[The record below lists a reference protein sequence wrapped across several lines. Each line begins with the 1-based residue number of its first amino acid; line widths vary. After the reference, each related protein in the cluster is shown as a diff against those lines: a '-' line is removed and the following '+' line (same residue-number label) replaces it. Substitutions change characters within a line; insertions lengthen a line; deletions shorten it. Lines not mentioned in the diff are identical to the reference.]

1 VDVIER
7 EISSTQVM
15 EGRQKLFS
23 HYDTVTD
30 KSTGNLMKDQKRNTP
45 KGYIKDVVMFLAEID
60 KKEELDHF
68 VIPWDYKVNPLTT
81 DADKRATLIVEENN
95 LGVKDK
101 IDDLEKRLEAKNKDF
116 QKSILTLIENMLNQ
130 KNENSRQPTYADRTV
145 HGAVGGGGGAPQPL
159 GGHAVGAVG
168 GGGGFPQLGQSSG
181 FGRRIRDRSPSTKRA
196 RGNDGTEID
205 SDDGRRPVPK
215 TRKYVVGTFSTVT
228 NASRKMK
235 SPPADI
241 FVYGVHPDTTEEDIV
256 NDLKENEIIVDQ
268 RHVVKKSKP
277 EASLNSFKISV
288 KAEDL
293 PKVLDPAVWPLR
305 VKVRE
310 WIYFSRKSTK
320 QEGAAGAPAQ
330 QRGQAGHHH
339 AGDQAPKAKVP
350 EIVINEHESVES
362 YNKFNHLRDEAAEGL

>member
-1 VDVIER
+1 MSTMSQGEKFVRDGFLCSVIRALSRSVDHDDLVDER

-23 HYDTVTD
+23 YYDTVTD

-145 HGAVGGGGGAPQPL
+145 HGAG
-159 GGHAVGAVG
+159 VGA
-168 GGGGFPQLGQSSG
+168 SG
-181 FGRRIRDRSPSTKRA
+181 A
-196 RGNDGTEID
+196 
-205 SDDGRRPVPK
+205 
-215 TRKYVVGTFSTVT
+215 
-228 NASRKMK
+228 
-235 SPPADI
+235 
-241 FVYGVHPDTTEEDIV
+241 
-256 NDLKENEIIVDQ
+256 
-268 RHVVKKSKP
+268 
-277 EASLNSFKISV
+277 
-288 KAEDL
+288 
-293 PKVLDPAVWPLR
+293 
-305 VKVRE
+305 
-310 WIYFSRKSTK
+310 
-320 QEGAAGAPAQ
+320 
-330 QRGQAGHHH
+330 
-339 AGDQAPKAKVP
+339 
-350 EIVINEHESVES
+350 
-362 YNKFNHLRDEAAEGL
+362 

>member
-1 VDVIER
+1 
-7 EISSTQVM
+7 
-15 EGRQKLFS
+15 
-23 HYDTVTD
+23 
-30 KSTGNLMKDQKRNTP
+30 
-45 KGYIKDVVMFLAEID
+45 
-60 KKEELDHF
+60 
-68 VIPWDYKVNPLTT
+68 
-81 DADKRATLIVEENN
+81 
-95 LGVKDK
+95 
-101 IDDLEKRLEAKNKDF
+101 
-116 QKSILTLIENMLNQ
+116 MLNQ

-145 HGAVGGGGGAPQPL
+145 HGAGVGASGAPQPL
-159 GGHAVGAVG
+159 GGHEVGAVG
-168 GGGGFPQLGQSSG
+168 GAGFPHLGQSRG

-196 RGNDGTEID
+196 MGNDGSEIA
-205 SDDGRRPVPK
+205 SDVDVRKPMSK

-320 QEGAAGAPAQ
+320 QEGAASEPAQ
-330 QRGQAGHHH
+330 KRGQAGHHQ
-339 AGDQAPKAKVP
+339 AGEAGTQAKVP
-350 EIVINEHESVES
+350 EIVINEQESVES
-362 YNKFNHLRDEAAEGL
+362 YNKFNNLKDGAAEAL